1 MAWKYQLFVKNKNR
15 PHCLIFIQVQGTRCN
30 QLQLYWCVTLVH
42 HGKCLYDDALVKHG
56 SLIVHLLN
64 VLFREIT
71 FMDLQMQQILSHNV
85 EQG

>member
-1 MAWKYQLFVKNKNR
+1 M
-15 PHCLIFIQVQGTRCN
+15 
-30 QLQLYWCVTLVH
+30 TLVH

-64 VLFREIT
+64 VLFREVT